1 MNLKYIF
8 ILIIHSYLP
17 KDVPVSKTEYPLW
30 TKEFPLMK
38 FFQISFNNFELI
50 KEQNAVKE
58 SDSFW
63 FDDTKWS
70 SYFRNKGSDL
80 GWYLTLENSR
90 EL

>member
-1 MNLKYIF
+1 MKY
-8 ILIIHSYLP
+8 
-17 KDVPVSKTEYPLW
+17 
-30 TKEFPLMK
+30 
-38 FFQISFNNFELI
+38 FQISFNNFESI